1 VLRPSGTVPRS
12 CSPGSR
18 WPAALDSVVERLRDR
33 GVYAKQLRVGCAS
46 HAPHVEPIA
55 DDLRAALADLR
66 PGTTRI
72 PLYST
77 VFERELDGQ
86 ELDGDYWVHNLRQP
100 VRFAPAVRMALDQR
114 PHTLFIEISTHS
126 VLVPAMLAGV
136 ASIGQVALG
145 RTVPGR
151 TALIGLLLLLAG
163 LALLLVTLATGS
175 AFVFFVG
182 TAVLGA
188 GWGSTFLGAFRLLAM
203 LADPARRGEL
213 MAAVYVVAY
222 LAMSVPVV
230 VAGLITSHL
239 GLHRTATIFIIAVAV
254 VCAVALGGLR
264 WAKDQPVPPADR

>member
-1 VLRPSGTVPRS
+1 MSNPLRRPLTSATASAAGARAPRSWPSPWTEPSPSLRTVLRPSGTVPRS

-182 TAVLGA
+182 TAVWAPVGA
-188 GWGSTFLGAFRLLAM
+188 ARSSARSGCSPCSPTR
-203 LADPARRGEL
+203 PA
-213 MAAVYVVAY
+213 AAN
-222 LAMSVPVV
+222 
-230 VAGLITSHL
+230 
-239 GLHRTATIFIIAVAV
+239 
-254 VCAVALGGLR
+254 
-264 WAKDQPVPPADR
+264 